1 MKPEQWNTRQRN
13 DDGDQDTGGHDDDID
28 DGYSVDIIE

>member
-1 MKPEQWNTRQRN
+1 MKPEQWNARRRN
-13 DDGDQDTGGHDDDID
+13 DDGDQDTDGHDDD